1 MEYDFDYRGTLENVT
16 ELMAH
21 HLSRG
26 FTLEQ
31 AVSQTIDD
39 LELVGCDPCP
49 VNFIVTTLALN
60 EYLAASNT
68 VFSGIVNHFN
78 ELRAQ
83 LSPLEW
89 QQLLSPSDCV
99 HFETQLQQVENAL
112 QTCVI
117 CSVFP

>member
-1 MEYDFDYRGTLENVT
+1 MEYDFDYRETLENVT
-16 ELMAH
+16 ELIAH

-49 VNFIVTTLALN
+49 VNFIVSTLALN

-68 VFSGIVNHFN
+68 IFSGIVNHFN
-78 ELRAQ
+78 ELRSQ
-83 LSPLEW
+83 LSPLQW
-89 QQLLSPSDCV
+89 QQLLPPSDYA
-99 HFETQLQQVENAL
+99 HFETQLQHVENAL
-112 QTCVI
+112 KTCVI
-117 CSVFP
+117 RSVIS

>member
-1 MEYDFDYRGTLENVT
+1 MEYDFDYRETLENVT

-21 HLSRG
+21 HLNRG

-39 LELVGCDPCP
+39 LELVGCDLCP
-49 VNFIVTTLALN
+49 ENFIVSTLALN
-60 EYLAASNT
+60 EYLAVSKT

-83 LSPLEW
+83 LSPLQW
-89 QQLLSPSDCV
+89 QQLLTSSDCS
-99 HFETQLQQVENAL
+99 HFETQLLHVENAL
-112 QTCVI
+112 KTCVI
-117 CSVFP
+117 YSIIS